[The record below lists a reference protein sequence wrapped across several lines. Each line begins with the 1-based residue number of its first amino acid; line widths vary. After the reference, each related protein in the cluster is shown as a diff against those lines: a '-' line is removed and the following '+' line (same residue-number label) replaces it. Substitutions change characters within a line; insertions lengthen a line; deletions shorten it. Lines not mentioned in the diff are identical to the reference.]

1 MIKSK
6 GPLPIILDGG
16 YFKKGIVVFKWPGL
30 NGYDL
35 GIVRLK
41 KEFPPGTRFEID
53 DVENVQTVLHFTS
66 PSMVKAMANVLNHI
80 MEEWENEN
88 HD

>member
-1 MIKSK
+1 MRKSK
-6 GPLPIILDGG
+6 GPLPIILGG
-16 YFKKGIVVFKWPGL
+16 RDFKKGIMVFKWPGL

-53 DVENVQTVLHFTS
+53 DVENVQAVLHFS
-66 PSMVKAMANVLNHI
+66 SLSVVKTMANALNHI